1 MTFDRNRLRARW
13 YREGWYSDRTCLD
26 AFAAAAVEHAGV
38 PVTFLVGDSVS
49 RPTVGDIHELATA
62 LAASLQ
68 HLGVRAGDAVAV
80 QLTNRPECA
89 IAYQAVLLCGAALVP
104 IVHIYGTAEIQF
116 ILIESGAKLLIMPDR
131 HRSITYTDR
140 IEELSQIPTLAGI
153 VVVGEEPLAE
163 CLAYPDLFAAGD
175 EYRPP
180 TVLSDDFCLLLY
192 TSGTTSAPKGVQHTH
207 NTVLAEQRTLPALLS
222 GRPDDVSLVTFPPG
236 HIAGVGSMLRPL
248 LSGSRTVFMD
258 GWDPAQAVEVIHR
271 FGVTSTAGAPVHLA
285 GILDLGDIGDRLATL
300 REFLV
305 GAAPVAEDLGRRAD
319 YERATVMSNRLLT
332 NP

>member
-1 MTFDRNRLRARW
+1 
-13 YREGWYSDRTCLD
+13 
-26 AFAAAAVEHAGV
+26 
-38 PVTFLVGDSVS
+38 
-49 RPTVGDIHELATA
+49 
-62 LAASLQ
+62 
-68 HLGVRAGDAVAV
+68 
-80 QLTNRPECA
+80 
-89 IAYQAVLLCGAALVP
+89 
-104 IVHIYGTAEIQF
+104 
-116 ILIESGAKLLIMPDR
+116 
-131 HRSITYTDR
+131 
-140 IEELSQIPTLAGI
+140 
-153 VVVGEEPLAE
+153 
-163 CLAYPDLFAAGD
+163 
-175 EYRPP
+175 
-180 TVLSDDFCLLLY
+180 
-192 TSGTTSAPKGVQHTH
+192 VQHTH

-319 YERATVMSNRLLT
+319 YERATVMSNCLLT